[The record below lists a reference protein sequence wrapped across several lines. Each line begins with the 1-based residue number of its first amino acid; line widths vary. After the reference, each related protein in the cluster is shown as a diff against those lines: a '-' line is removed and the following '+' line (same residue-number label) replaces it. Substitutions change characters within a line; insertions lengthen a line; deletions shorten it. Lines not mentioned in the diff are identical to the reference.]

1 MTIFLFS
8 GGIDWHLRTAP
19 PGEGPS
25 LVTSCVST
33 ARPVVRHTIRTGQ
46 NVAQRI

>member
-8 GGIDWHLRTAP
+8 GGINWHLRTAP

-25 LVTSCVST
+25 LLKGKLVVHHTTKTGRNVSYPT
-33 ARPVVRHTIRTGQ
+33 
-46 NVAQRI
+46 

>member
-1 MTIFLFS
+1 MTSFLFS

-25 LVTSCVST
+25 LLIS
-33 ARPVVRHTIRTGQ
+33 RLVVHHTGP
-46 NVAQRI
+46 NVAYTT